1 MLKKLAGLTAIA
13 GLFIA
18 GTASAQGIASSAH
31 DFSDDTGWNDTG
43 EICKVCHIPHMTTT
57 AVDDAPLWNHTQTT
71 ATGFTPYSNPATM
84 DATMAQP
91 TGISLLCLSCHDG
104 TVALDSFGGNGISPG
119 VLIGS
124 IDGGRV
130 DVTKDL
136 SNDHPISITYNLATQ
151 ADMNDPT
158 ATVSGLGNNVDDD
171 LLFGTGNDQVE
182 CASCHDVHDDA
193 GNPFLL
199 VVSNAGSAL
208 CQTCHGK

>member
-1 MLKKLAGLTAIA
+1 MFKKLAGLTAVA

-18 GTASAQGIASSAH
+18 GTTSAQGIENSAH
-31 DFSDDTGWNDTG
+31 DFSADITWNDTG

-71 ATGFTPYSNPATM
+71 ATGFTPYSNTATM

-119 VLIGS
+119 TLIGA
-124 IDGGRV
+124 V
-130 DVTKDL
+130 NAAANVTKDL
-136 SNDHPISITYNLATQ
+136 SNDHPISITYNISTQ

-158 ATVSGLGNNVDDD
+158 GTLSGLGLNIDDD
-171 LLFGTGNDQVE
+171 LLFGAGNDQVE

-193 GNPFLL
+193 GNSKLL
-199 VVSNAGSAL
+199 VVDNAGSAL

>member
-1 MLKKLAGLTAIA
+1 MFKKLAGLTAIA

-18 GTASAQGIASSAH
+18 GTTSAQGIATSAH
-31 DFSDDTGWNDTG
+31 DFSGETGWNDTG
-43 EICKVCHIPHMTTT
+43 EICKVCHIPHMDT
-57 AVDDAPLWNHTQTT
+57 AGSADAPLWNHTLGT
-71 ATGFTPYSNPATM
+71 ATGFTPYSNIATM
-84 DATMAQP
+84 DATMGQP
-91 TGISLLCLSCHDG
+91 QGISLLCLSCHDG
-104 TVALDSFGGNGISPG
+104 TVALDSFGGNGTSPG
-119 VLIGS
+119 TLIGA
-124 IDGGRV
+124 V
-130 DVTKDL
+130 NAAANVTKDL
-136 SNDHPISITYNLATQ
+136 SNDHPISITYNIATQ

-158 ATVSGLGNNVDDD
+158 GTVSGLGANVDDD